1 MPLIIS
7 DVRSSYFIDLY
18 IHPDLVRVDHKSI
31 VRSQFRCYLFLADY
45 GEKKCNGAAASQILG
60 DNILKLNN
68 EPGLETIFNSI
79 SYRAQSIVDLD
90 ERIFIQ
96 KLKSNDDDYNDDNSN
111 KYNNTKNKTKTIHVQ
126 R

>member
-1 MPLIIS
+1 M
-7 DVRSSYFIDLY
+7 
-18 IHPDLVRVDHKSI
+18 
-31 VRSQFRCYLFLADY
+31 ADY

-79 SYRAQSIVDLD
+79 SYRAQSIVELD

-96 KLKSNDDDYNDDNSN
+96 ELKSNDDDYNDDNSN